1 MSKRRKR
8 RRFFSRDT
16 DDAPSE
22 HPLEAFAR
30 EAVVSNALF
39 SLSKIFVWMC
49 MKNVFKSKH
58 SHISTKFL
66 DRKNKT
72 INKQII
78 PPPTHTACLSVP
90 DAGTY
95 VTRSSF
101 FSRRF
106 FSFYSH
112 LSLTM
117 TSSETHATGRKSKRH
132 PLISLVWHAEQF
144 ITVRMSVG

>member
-16 DDAPSE
+16 DDLPSQLA
-22 HPLEAFAR
+22 LEAFAR
-30 EAVVSNALF
+30 EAVVANALF
-39 SLSKIFVWMC
+39 SLSKICVRAYVR

-58 SHISTKFL
+58 SILTSPQFLVFWTEKTRLLTKY
-66 DRKNKT
+66 
-72 INKQII
+72 
-78 PPPTHTACLSVP
+78 PPPHAHTACLSVP

-95 VTRSSF
+95 VTRSLF

-117 TSSETHATGRKSKRH
+117 TSSETHATGRKSKRN
-132 PLISLVWHAEQF
+132 PLISLA
-144 ITVRMSVG
+144 